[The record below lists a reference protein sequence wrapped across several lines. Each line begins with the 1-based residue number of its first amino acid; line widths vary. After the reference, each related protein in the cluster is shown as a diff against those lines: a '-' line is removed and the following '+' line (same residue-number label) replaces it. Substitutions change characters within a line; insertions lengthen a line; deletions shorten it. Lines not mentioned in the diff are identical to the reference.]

1 MDTTDEFEAA
11 LDRLDTQREILT
23 QSLNEVASDIGM
35 ALRDV
40 GLNFPLFITVRQE
53 GDALATIAT
62 PHDPSDE
69 DWQAAVAIVCRIIS
83 GKTECGKLRGR
94 QLACVM
100 VPGSITAADVASG

>member
-1 MDTTDEFEAA
+1 MDMMDEFEAA
-11 LDRLDTQREILT
+11 LDRLDTQRKVLT
-23 QSLNEVASDIGM
+23 QSRNEIGSDIGM

-62 PHDPSDE
+62 LLDPSDE
-69 DWQAAVAIVCRIIS
+69 DWQAAVAIVCQII
-83 GKTECGKLRGR
+83 GEKTECGKLRGR

-100 VPGSITAADVASG
+100 VSGSITAADVTAG